1 MITELHQDSP
11 MALQPPECSI
21 TFYRHQLTLL
31 KRAQDMESTPINLND
46 ENVTHPSVNSAMRF
60 IDRNATNRA
69 ANAHAYAYAAGHTA
83 AAAAAAA
90 TPATPQY
97 SSSLLRTSIG
107 VIGDKVG
114 AGKSYVILGLALN
127 TRRARIS
134 AAVSAAAVSAAA
146 VSAAA
151 APAAAAPAAAAPAET
166 AARPPAT
173 PSPDVTDVMTR
184 SFADNR
190 ITMQS
195 ELPYADVIEMTV
207 IVIPHT
213 LSSQWTEY
221 MRRFGG
227 DLAYMLINRRKHFDD
242 PSVVKQMDVIIVTAT
257 FYNQLA
263 GHMRNCRIRR
273 VVFDEADSMSMTR
286 CQLIDACFHWFATA
300 SYRNMQCP
308 SGDYTR
314 MQMGIRS
321 TGFINNV
328 FTDLTS
334 SLLGH
339 VLSNS
344 LVIKNSDEFVDASM
358 QLPEPVV
365 HMIRCRQPIAIS
377 VLQGVV
383 DRTVIQCLNAGDV
396 SGAMQHINPANRGTE
411 NNIVALLI
419 GKLSRMEHN
428 LAHRIAALPDMFYD
442 SEALRASEETR
453 LNAQLGDVQERITNI
468 RERIA
473 QTDTCCICYE
483 ELLKSASA
491 SSIETTPMLKTVV
504 PCCSNSYCFMCI
516 NRWLESHTSCPMCKS
531 ALLTDNLLVVT
542 SENEAEAAAEAAAA
556 AATSIAA
563 AAAAAAAA
571 ATSTAAAAAA
581 AAAAEAEAEAT
592 SSGRV
597 VTLDT
602 NGKIDNLEIIL
613 RARLGTPG
621 HQNKVLLFTS
631 FDNDAM
637 LERMLA
643 PLLSSLSIR
652 WRFFKGNEPTTRAI
666 SRDYRTGTLDMI
678 VVNVTN
684 YASGLNCEN
693 TTDVIMMHKFDSDI
707 EHQVIGRAQRLGR
720 TCPLNIWHLLFD
732 NEITSAAA
740 REVEQ

>member
-11 MALQPPECSI
+11 MAPQPPECNI
-21 TFYRHQLTLL
+21 ALYRHQLTLL
-31 KRAQDMESTPINLND
+31 KRAQDMESVPINLND
-46 ENVTHPSVNSAMRF
+46 ESVTHPSVNSAMRLL
-60 IDRNATNRA
+60 DRNATNRA
-69 ANAHAYAYAAGHTA
+69 ANAYAHGQS
-83 AAAAAAA
+83 AAA
-90 TPATPQY
+90 TPATPAY

-107 VIGDKVG
+107 IIGDKVG
-114 AGKSYVILGLALN
+114 AGKSYVILALALN

-134 AAVSAAAVSAAA
+134 AALAAEETAASATAASREAAASAAAREAA
-146 VSAAA
+146 S
-151 APAAAAPAAAAPAET
+151 
-166 AARPPAT
+166 PAT
-173 PSPDVTDVMTR
+173 PSLDVTVDVMTH

-195 ELPYADVIEMTV
+195 ELPYSDVIEMTV

-221 MRRFGG
+221 IRRFGG

-242 PSVVKQMDVIIVTAT
+242 PSVIKQMDVIIVTAT
-257 FYNQLA
+257 FHNQLA
-263 GHMRNCRIRR
+263 GHLRNCRIRR
-273 VVFDEADSMSMTR
+273 VVFDEADSMSMSR
-286 CQLIDACFHWFATA
+286 CQPIDACFHWFATA

-308 SGDYTR
+308 TGDYTR
-314 MQMGIRS
+314 MQIGIRS

-328 FTDLTS
+328 FTDLTA

-339 VLSNS
+339 VLSNA
-344 LVIKNSDEFVDASM
+344 LVIKNRDAFVDASM

-365 HMIRCRQPIAIS
+365 HVVRCRQPLAIS
-377 VLQGVV
+377 VLHGVV

-396 SGAMQHINPANRGTE
+396 SGAMQHINPVNRGTE
-411 NNIVALLI
+411 NNIVGLLI

-428 LAHRIAALPDMFYD
+428 LAHRIATLPDLFYD
-442 SEALRASEETR
+442 SEALRANEEAR
-453 LNAQLGDVQERITNI
+453 LTTQLGEVQARITNI

-483 ELLKSASA
+483 ELLKSAST
-491 SSIETTPMLKTVV
+491 SSVETTPMLKTVV

-516 NRWLESHTSCPMCKS
+516 NRWLESHTTCPMCKS
-531 ALLTDNLLVVT
+531 SLGTSNLLVVT
-542 SENEAEAAAEAAAA
+542 SANDAE
-556 AATSIAA
+556 
-563 AAAAAAAA
+563 
-571 ATSTAAAAAA
+571 AAA
-581 AAAAEAEAEAT
+581 AAAAEAAAAEEAAASAEEAASASASASASSASASPSPVSGDEAST
-592 SSGRV
+592 SSAAAAV
-597 VTLDT
+597 TTLDT

-613 RARLGTPG
+613 RARLGTAG

-637 LERMLA
+637 LERWLA

-652 WRFFKGNEPTTRAI
+652 WRFFKGNEPTSRAI
-666 SRDYRTGTLDMI
+666 TRDYRTGSLDMI
-678 VVNVTN
+678 VVNVNN

-720 TCPLNIWHLLFD
+720 TSPLNIWHLLFD

-740 REVEQ
+740 RTERGE

>member
-11 MALQPPECSI
+11 MAPQPPECNI
-21 TFYRHQLTLL
+21 ALYRHQLTLL
-31 KRAQDMESTPINLND
+31 KRAQDMESVPINLND
-46 ENVTHPSVNSAMRF
+46 ESVTHPSVNSSMRLL
-60 IDRNATNRA
+60 DRNATNRA
-69 ANAHAYAYAAGHTA
+69 ANAYAHGQS
-83 AAAAAAA
+83 AAA
-90 TPATPQY
+90 TPATPAY

-107 VIGDKVG
+107 IIGDKVG
-114 AGKSYVILGLALN
+114 AGKSYVILALALN

-134 AAVSAAAVSAAA
+134 AASAAAREAA
-146 VSAAA
+146 S
-151 APAAAAPAAAAPAET
+151 
-166 AARPPAT
+166 PAT
-173 PSPDVTDVMTR
+173 PSLDVTVDVMTH

-195 ELPYADVIEMTV
+195 ELPYSDVIEMTV

-221 MRRFGG
+221 IRRFGG

-242 PSVVKQMDVIIVTAT
+242 PSVIKQMDVIIVTAT
-257 FYNQLA
+257 FHNQLA
-263 GHMRNCRIRR
+263 GHLRNCRIRR
-273 VVFDEADSMSMTR
+273 VVFDEADSMSMSR
-286 CQLIDACFHWFATA
+286 CQPIDACFHWFATA

-308 SGDYTR
+308 TGDYTR
-314 MQMGIRS
+314 MQIGIRS

-339 VLSNS
+339 VLSNA
-344 LVIKNSDEFVDASM
+344 LVIKNRDAFVDASM

-365 HMIRCRQPIAIS
+365 HVVRCRQPLAIS
-377 VLQGVV
+377 VLHGVV

-396 SGAMQHINPANRGTE
+396 SGAMQHINPVNRGTE
-411 NNIVALLI
+411 NNIVGLLI

-428 LAHRIAALPDMFYD
+428 LAHRIATLPDLFYD
-442 SEALRASEETR
+442 SEALRANEEAR
-453 LNAQLGDVQERITNI
+453 LTTHLGEVQARITNI

-483 ELLKSASA
+483 ELLKSAST
-491 SSIETTPMLKTVV
+491 SSVETTPMLKTVV

-516 NRWLESHTSCPMCKS
+516 NRWLESHTTCPMCKS
-531 ALLTDNLLVVT
+531 SLGTSNLLVVT
-542 SENEAEAAAEAAAA
+542 SANDAE
-556 AATSIAA
+556 
-563 AAAAAAAA
+563 
-571 ATSTAAAAAA
+571 AAA
-581 AAAAEAEAEAT
+581 AAAAEATAAEEAAASAEEAASTASAST
-592 SSGRV
+592 SSASPSPSPSPVSGDEASTYSAAAAV
-597 VTLDT
+597 TTLDT

-613 RARLGTPG
+613 RARLGTAG

-637 LERMLA
+637 LERWLA

-652 WRFFKGNEPTTRAI
+652 WRFFKGNEPTSRAI
-666 SRDYRTGTLDMI
+666 TRDYRTGSLDMI
-678 VVNVTN
+678 VVNVNN

-720 TCPLNIWHLLFD
+720 TSPLNIWHLLFD

-740 REVEQ
+740 RTERGE